1 MKQLVFLVIYFST
14 SIGMF
19 LFSLR
24 APGFIYQKTLI
35 FLIGFFFIVALRDH
49 YKEIR
54 NKKLG
59 EF

>member
-1 MKQLVFLVIYFST
+1 MKQLVILVIYFST

-24 APGFIYQKTLI
+24 APGLMYQKALT
-35 FLIGFFFIVALRDH
+35 FLIGFFFTVALRDH

-54 NKKLG
+54 N
-59 EF
+59 